1 MMKGARGHGDLLSVL
16 RAGGSPGTPGTGG
29 SCTPGPSTGGS
40 VGISGSPVAFSSAPL
55 PFSSLP
61 SQGPSSSSAATS
73 SSRRAAALAI
83 FAVEFVVDV
92 HGDLQ
97 RLCETC
103 MSLRVASPFYTRE
116 AGEARG
122 RVERR
127 DGARVPS
134 CQALAAWRQGG
145 GRCTRIA
152 SGASRAGELGMAGR
166 RGMCV
171 QFCTTAGAWD

>member
-40 VGISGSPVAFSSAPL
+40 VGISGSPVACFSSPTTPPPDASPPL

-61 SQGPSSSSAATS
+61 SQGPSSRSAAT
-73 SSRRAAALAI
+73 SRRAAAAFAALAI
-83 FAVEFVVDV
+83 VAVEFVVDM
-92 HGDLQ
+92 HYRSDCDLH
-97 RLCETC
+97 EPA
-103 MSLRVASPFYTRE
+103 SDVAILYRE

-127 DGARVPS
+127 DGARVS
-134 CQALAAWRQGG
+134 SWQALAA
-145 GRCTRIA
+145 
-152 SGASRAGELGMAGR
+152 
-166 RGMCV
+166 
-171 QFCTTAGAWD
+171 

>member
-1 MMKGARGHGDLLSVL
+1 MMKGARGHGDFLSAL

-29 SCTPGPSTGGS
+29 SCTPGPST
-40 VGISGSPVAFSSAPL
+40 
-55 PFSSLP
+55 
-61 SQGPSSSSAATS
+61 
-73 SSRRAAALAI
+73 SRRAAAAFAALAI
-83 FAVEFVVDV
+83 VAVEFVVDM
-92 HGDLQ
+92 HYRSDCDLH
-97 RLCETC
+97 EPA
-103 MSLRVASPFYTRE
+103 SDVAILYRE
-116 AGEARG
+116 AGEVWG

>member
-1 MMKGARGHGDLLSVL
+1 M
-16 RAGGSPGTPGTGG
+16 
-29 SCTPGPSTGGS
+29 
-40 VGISGSPVAFSSAPL
+40 AFSSAPPDAAPL

-61 SQGPSSSSAATS
+61 SQGPS

-127 DGARVPS
+127 DGARVS
-134 CQALAAWRQGG
+134 SWQALAA
-145 GRCTRIA
+145 
-152 SGASRAGELGMAGR
+152 
-166 RGMCV
+166 
-171 QFCTTAGAWD
+171 

>member
-40 VGISGSPVAFSSAPL
+40 VGISGSPVAFSSAPPDAAPL

-61 SQGPSSSSAATS
+61 SQGPS

>member
-1 MMKGARGHGDLLSVL
+1 MMKGAHGHGDFLSAL

-61 SQGPSSSSAATS
+61 SQGPS

-127 DGARVPS
+127 DGARVS
-134 CQALAAWRQGG
+134 SWQALAA
-145 GRCTRIA
+145 
-152 SGASRAGELGMAGR
+152 
-166 RGMCV
+166 
-171 QFCTTAGAWD
+171 

>member
-1 MMKGARGHGDLLSVL
+1 
-16 RAGGSPGTPGTGG
+16 
-29 SCTPGPSTGGS
+29 
-40 VGISGSPVAFSSAPL
+40 
-55 PFSSLP
+55 
-61 SQGPSSSSAATS
+61 
-73 SSRRAAALAI
+73 LAI